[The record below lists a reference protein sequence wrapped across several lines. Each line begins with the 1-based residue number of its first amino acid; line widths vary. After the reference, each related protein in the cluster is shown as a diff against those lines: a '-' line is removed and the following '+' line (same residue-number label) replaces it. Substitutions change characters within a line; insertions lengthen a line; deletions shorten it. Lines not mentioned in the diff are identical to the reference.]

1 MGGDDYVSLRSEV
14 EFLLERLDELELD
27 DTPEDFVRD
36 WYGHVAP
43 PLERVRAMLSAAPPS
58 PRSDDGD
65 GKPVAWQWKQTDPF
79 SGAPFWHH
87 DQYYNG
93 NRSEVSR
100 PLYLRPS
107 PTRDET
113 IEMCAKWHDEQAAQY
128 DVKRQEWIERGLILA
143 ADKCDDLSDNHRRH
157 AASIR
162 SLKSTP
168 DAEGE

>member
-1 MGGDDYVSLRSEV
+1 MGNDDLTKLVTPPPASDEAVAWLRWNSYFCASPHGQDAEGA
-14 EFLLERLDELELD
+14 EALELC
-27 DTPEDFVRD
+27 E
-36 WYGHVAP
+36 
-43 PLERVRAMLSAAPPS
+43 
-58 PRSDDGD
+58 
-65 GKPVAWQWKQTDPF
+65 PVDRNAFP
-79 SGAPFWHH
+79 
-87 DQYYNG
+87 
-93 NRSEVSR
+93 V
-100 PLYLRPS
+100 YLRPS

-157 AASIR
+157 AASLR